1 MSSDNVAEQVKLH
14 QETIASDSNSP
25 LQLIREKELEI
36 SGRMLSAKRNADEIV
51 ADARKRAAEIVAR
64 AEAESGGGAKV
75 SSERI
80 AADAAEKARAL
91 REDAEQQAKVLH
103 EAMDAKFDQAVQLV
117 VDAVRA

>member
-36 SGRMLSAKRNADEIV
+36 SGRMLSAKRNADEVV
-51 ADARKRAAEIVAR
+51 ADARKQAAEIVAR
-64 AEAESGGGAKV
+64 AEAESGGGAKA

-80 AADAAEKARAL
+80 AADAAEEARSL
-91 REDAEQQAKVLH
+91 REDAEQQAKALS
-103 EAMDAKFDQAVQLV
+103 EAIGARFDQAVDLV
-117 VDAVRA
+117 VDAVKA